1 MCSIFSKYL
10 LPLGVNDADA
20 KPSVVY
26 DHLRIAYNQGARGIL
41 DNANVFALEDG
52 EINCDVLYEIWR
64 NKGLHDVLT
73 WVNKKITLR
82 LGIADY
88 RTIGVRMRIATG
100 MLNKLVSE
108 GRLSRKMNITIHN
121 NFITVINGE
130 LSAINTEDLPF

>member
-1 MCSIFSKYL
+1 
-10 LPLGVNDADA
+10 
-20 KPSVVY
+20 
-26 DHLRIAYNQGARGIL
+26 
-41 DNANVFALEDG
+41 VFALEDG

-64 NKGLHDVLT
+64 NKDLHGVLE
-73 WVNKKITLR
+73 WINKKITLR